1 MPLHNLL
8 DRLLKF
14 GPIALFIDAAR
25 LWIDK
30 RASSKGAALALYMVL
45 SLAPMLVL
53 VLAVSGWALGEE
65 TVRAELLTQVRSFA
79 GERSAEVI
87 QMILASAQRSN
98 SGVLAALISTAL
110 IIFSSTTAFAE
121 LRRSLDDLWGL
132 DAPTQAGF
140 RGTAYSRLMSFGVVL
155 ILSAFLL
162 ISIIADTIIAGLQHY
177 WILLW
182 DAESF
187 ALAARLIS
195 NAFSFGIFVMLFA
208 VILKVLPS
216 APMRWRD
223 VLPGALM
230 TAVLFL
236 LGKIGIALYLSRAA
250 VVSSYGAAGSVV
262 ALILWIYFSALL
274 FFYGAAFTRAYW
286 ERYGAGRT
294 LAAAARTD

>member
-1 MPLHNLL
+1 MPLPVLL
-8 DRLLKF
+8 ERILNF

-53 VLAVSGWALGEE
+53 VIAVSGWALGEDA
-65 TVRAELLTQVRSFA
+65 VRSELLAQVRSFA
-79 GERSAEVI
+79 GDRSAEVI
-87 QMILASAQRSN
+87 QVIISSAQRSN
-98 SGVLAALISTAL
+98 SGILAALISTAL

-121 LRRSLDDLWGL
+121 LRSSLDDLWGL
-132 DAPTQAGF
+132 DARTQAGF
-140 RGTAYSRLMSFGVVL
+140 RSTAYSRLMSFGVVL

-162 ISIIADTIIAGLQHY
+162 VSIVADTIIAGLQRY
-177 WILLW
+177 WTLLW

-187 ALAARLIS
+187 AIAARLIS
-195 NAFSFGIFVMLFA
+195 NAFSFAIFVMLFA

-274 FFYGAAFTRAYW
+274 FFFGAAFTRAYW
-286 ERYGAGRT
+286 RRYGAGRA
-294 LAAAARTD
+294 LAASGQAD

>member
-1 MPLHNLL
+1 MPLPVLL
-8 DRLLKF
+8 QRILNF
-14 GPIALFIDAAR
+14 GPIALFIDAAHI
-25 LWIDK
+25 WVSK

-53 VLAVSGWALGEE
+53 VIAVSGWALGED
-65 TVRAELLTQVRSFA
+65 TVRTELLDQVRSFA

-87 QMILASAQRSN
+87 QVVLTSAQQSN
-98 SGVLAALISTAL
+98 SGALAALISTAL
-110 IIFSSTTAFAE
+110 IVFSSTTAFAE

-132 DAPTQAGF
+132 DAPTRAGF
-140 RGTAYSRLMSFGVVL
+140 RGTAYSRLMSFGIVL
-155 ILSAFLL
+155 TLSAFLL
-162 ISIIADTIIAGLQHY
+162 ISIVADTVIAGLQRY
-177 WILLW
+177 WVIIW
-182 DAESF
+182 DVESF
-187 ALAARLIS
+187 AIVARLIS
-195 NAFSFGIFVMLFA
+195 NAFSFTIFVMLFA

-274 FFYGAAFTRAYW
+274 FFFGAAFTRAYW
-286 ERYGAGRT
+286 RRYGAGRH
-294 LAAAARTD
+294 LAVADDAD